1 MLERMGI
8 RPESS
13 HHESGPG
20 QNEIDFRY
28 SDPLTAA
35 DNAVTFH
42 AVVRTVAAQN
52 GLCASFSPKPLADW
66 DGNGMHINVSAR
78 CDGNAQPLPGVIAG
92 ILENIRDMTLFMNPC
107 EESYDRL
114 GHDKAP
120 LYVTWSA
127 ENRSQLIRIPAA
139 VGEYRRAELRSADP
153 MTNPYIAY
161 ALLIYAG
168 LHGLAHDLQ
177 LCPASDFNVY
187 TAPAEV
193 LDGLKKLPGSLAE
206 AAALAEASAFIR
218 KHLPE
223 AVISAYCHQ

>member
-1 MLERMGI
+1 
-8 RPESS
+8 
-13 HHESGPG
+13 
-20 QNEIDFRY
+20 
-28 SDPLTAA
+28 
-35 DNAVTFH
+35 
-42 AVVRTVAAQN
+42 
-52 GLCASFSPKPLADW
+52 
-66 DGNGMHINVSAR
+66 MHINVSAR
-78 CDGNAQPLPGVIAG
+78 CDENAQPLPGVIAG

-107 EESYDRL
+107 EESYYRL
-114 GHDKAP
+114 GYDKAP

-161 ALLIYAG
+161 ALMIYAG

-177 LCPASDFNVY
+177 LGPASDFIVY

-223 AVISAYCHQ
+223 AVISAYCHR